1 MIRVRFVKGILWFFV
16 GLAATVTLFRFL
28 KGLGTVTALTDTTP
42 WGLWIGFDVM
52 GGVALAAGGFVI
64 AATVYIFHMK
74 KYEPVLRPAVLTAFL
89 GYAAVVGGLLFD
101 IGIPWNIWR
110 PMFFWNEHSALFEV
124 AWCVMLYFTVLQLE
138 FAPVVLEK
146 FKHPLSQTAY
156 KILKFFT
163 LPLVILGIMLST
175 LHQSSLGTLFLIMP
189 QRLHPLWYSLLLPLF
204 FFISAIGLGL
214 AMVIVESMVSSW
226 LFKKHLEKDL
236 LSGLARAAAV
246 VLWSYAALKL
256 ADLAFAGKLGML
268 FAGTWESNLFLFEL
282 FVSAILPAALFSSD
296 KVRESSGG
304 LAAGAGL
311 AVFGFVLNRIDVSG
325 LATISA
331 TGSNYFPSWTEFAVS
346 IGIVSA
352 AGLAFFFLVENFY
365 VYEKPRAEKR
375 EKYEIVPPDPVA
387 GVRLH
392 WTPLANAKLYSLLFI
407 IAAALGFALMPN
419 FATGVTPQKTAV
431 EHARRV
437 DALRSKTDD
446 SPLYVYA
453 LYDPEQHSNPED
465 GEVAEMLLI
474 DGDRNDKF
482 VLFDHA
488 THEKN
493 NGGTESCGMCHHMN
507 KPLDKA
513 TSCYEC
519 HRDMFLPTDTFDHE
533 FHREKM
539 RDQGGCVKCHKDPA
553 EPKNRLTAT
562 ACAECHKNMR
572 VSDSFIKVAEEN
584 QNGIAPGYMT
594 AMHNLCVECHKKKQ
608 EEKVE
613 LAPNLARCAACH
625 QGLDESM
632 LMVIEPY
639 PKSQEMSLLT
649 AGRK

>member
-1 MIRVRFVKGILWFFV
+1 MMRVRFVKGILWFFV
-16 GLAATVTLFRFL
+16 GLAATVTIFRFL

-42 WGLWIGFDVM
+42 WGLWIGFDVL

-64 AATVYIFHMK
+64 AATVYIFHLK
-74 KYEPVLRPAVLTAFL
+74 RYEPILRPAVLTAFL
-89 GYAAVVGGLLFD
+89 GYAAVVGGLMFD

-110 PMFFWNEHSALFEV
+110 PMFFWQEHSALFEV

-138 FAPVVLEK
+138 FAPVILEK
-146 FKHPLSQTAY
+146 FKHPVSQMAY
-156 KILKFFT
+156 KVLKFFT

-189 QRLHPLWYSLLLPLF
+189 QRLHPLWYSPILPLH

-214 AMVIVESMVSSW
+214 SMVITESVVSSW
-226 LFKKHLEKDL
+226 LFRKHLEKDL
-236 LSGLARAAAV
+236 LANLASAAAV
-246 VLWSYAALKL
+246 VLWAYAALKL
-256 ADLAFAGKLGML
+256 SDLAVTGKLALL
-268 FAGTWESNLFLFEL
+268 FSGTWESNLFVFEL
-282 FVSAILPAALFSSD
+282 LVSSILPAALFSSD

-304 LAAGAGL
+304 LATGAGL

-325 LATISA
+325 LATIS
-331 TGSNYFPSWTEFAVS
+331 TTESHYFPAWTEFAVS

-352 AGLAFFFLVENFY
+352 AGLAFFFLVENFN
-365 VYEKPRAEKR
+365 VYEEPRAEKH
-375 EKYEIVPPDPVA
+375 EKYSPVPPDPIS

-392 WTPLANAKLYSLLFI
+392 WSSMANAKLYSLLFI
-407 IAAALGFALMPN
+407 VAAALAFAMMPN
-419 FATGVTPQKTAV
+419 IVKGVAPDPTGVEK
-431 EHARRV
+431 ARRV
-437 DALRSKTDD
+437 DGFRSKSDG
-446 SPLYVYA
+446 SPLYLYA
-453 LYDPEQHSNPED
+453 LYEPDQHSNPEN

-474 DGDRNDKF
+474 DGDRNNKF

-493 NGGTESCGMCHHMN
+493 NGGTESCGLCHHMN

-519 HRDMFLPTDTFDHE
+519 HRDMFLSMDTFNHE
-533 FHREKM
+533 LHREKLKK
-539 RDQGGCVKCHKDPA
+539 DGGCVKCHKDPA
-553 EPKNRLTAT
+553 QPKTRETAV
-562 ACAECHKNMR
+562 ACKECHKNMR
-572 VSDSFIKVAEEN
+572 AANSFVKVAEEK
-584 QNGIAPGYMT
+584 QTGIAPGYMT

-613 LAPNLARCAACH
+613 LAPHLARCAACH

-632 LMVIEPY
+632 LTVIEPY
-639 PKSQEMSLLT
+639 PQPEKTSLLT
-649 AGRK
+649 RG

>member
-1 MIRVRFVKGILWFFV
+1 MIRVRFVKGILWFLV
-16 GLAATVTLFRFL
+16 GLAAAVTIFRFL

-42 WGLWIGFDVM
+42 WGLWIGFDVL

-64 AATVYIFHMK
+64 AATVYIFHLK
-74 KYEPVLRPAVLTAFL
+74 KYEPILRPAVLTACL
-89 GYAAVVGGLLFD
+89 GYAAVVGGLMFD

-110 PMFFWNEHSALFEV
+110 PMFFWQEHSALFEV

-138 FAPVVLEK
+138 FLPVILEK

-189 QRLHPLWYSLLLPLF
+189 HRLHPLWYSPIIPLHF
-204 FFISAIGLGL
+204 FVSAIGLGL
-214 AMVIVESMVSSW
+214 TMVITESLVSSW
-226 LFKKHLEKDL
+226 IYKKHLEKDL
-236 LSGLARAAAV
+236 LSGLAKAAAI
-246 VLWSYAALKL
+246 VLWAYAAIKV
-256 ADLAFAGKLGML
+256 ADLAATGKLHYL

-282 FVSAILPAALFSSD
+282 LISAILPAALFSSA
-296 KVRESSGG
+296 KARQSTGG

-311 AVFGFVLNRIDVSG
+311 AVFGFVLNRIAVSG

-331 TGSNYFPSWTEFAVS
+331 TQTDYFPSWTEFAIS

-365 VYEKPRAEKR
+365 VYDEPRAEKR
-375 EKYEIVPPDPVA
+375 DKYEIVSPDPV
-387 GVRLH
+387 GGIRLH
-392 WTPLANAKLYSLLFI
+392 WSSLADARLYSLLFVV
-407 IAAALGFALMPN
+407 ALALGIALMPN
-419 FATGVTPQKTAV
+419 IVTGVTPERIEV
-431 EHARRV
+431 EKARRV
-437 DALRSKTDD
+437 DAFRSKSDA
-446 SPLYVYA
+446 SPLYLYA
-453 LYDPEQHSNPED
+453 LYNPDEHDNPEA

-474 DGDRNDKF
+474 DGDRNNKF
-482 VLFDHA
+482 VLFDHG

-493 NGGTESCGMCHHMN
+493 NGGPESCGMCHHMN

-519 HRDMFLPTDTFDHE
+519 HTDMFLTTDTFQHE
-533 FHREKM
+533 YHREKLKE
-539 RDQGGCVKCHKDPA
+539 QGGCVKCHKDPA
-553 EPKNRLTAT
+553 EPKTRETAT
-562 ACAECHKNMR
+562 ACGECHKNMR
-572 VSDSFIKVAEEN
+572 VPNSFVKVEEAD
-584 QNGIAPGYMT
+584 QTGIAPGYMNV
-594 AMHNLCVECHKKKQ
+594 MHKLCIECHKQKQ

-613 LAPNLARCAACH
+613 LAPDLARCAACH

-632 LMVIEPY
+632 LMVVEPY
-639 PKSQEMSLLT
+639 PQPQSMSLLT
-649 AGRK
+649 QR